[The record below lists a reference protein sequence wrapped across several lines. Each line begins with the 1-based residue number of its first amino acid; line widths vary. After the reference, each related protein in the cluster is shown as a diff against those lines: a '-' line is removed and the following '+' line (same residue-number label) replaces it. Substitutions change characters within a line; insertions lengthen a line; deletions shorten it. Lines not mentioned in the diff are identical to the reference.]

1 MICRETIDCGQQSPT
16 VYTKIDKNKQKK
28 NIVQAI
34 KFYKKYKTLQRFVRK
49 VFPHINI
56 ALKKT

>member
-28 NIVQAI
+28 NIVQA
-34 KFYKKYKTLQRFVRK
+34 KHFTK
-49 VFPHINI
+49 NI
-56 ALKKT
+56 RPYRDL